1 VSWVNFRLEHLFF
14 VIFILFV
21 ALLRFW
27 IFIYDLGAQLSDSDF
42 FDKIKKNI
50 TPILKPTGYVMHQ
63 QV

>member
-1 VSWVNFRLEHLFF
+1 M
-14 VIFILFV
+14 FILFL

-27 IFIYDLGAQLSDSDF
+27 IFIYDLGAPLSDLDF
-42 FDKIKKNI
+42 FVKTKKNI